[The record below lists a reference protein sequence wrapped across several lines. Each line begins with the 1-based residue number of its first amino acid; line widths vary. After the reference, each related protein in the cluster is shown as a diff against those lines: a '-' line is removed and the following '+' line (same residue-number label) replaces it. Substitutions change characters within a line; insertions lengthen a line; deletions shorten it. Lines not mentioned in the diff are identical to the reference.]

1 MGKILAIFRKEMKVY
16 FGTPVVYVI
25 FGVFAA
31 IAGYF
36 FFQIL
41 TFFQRQS
48 MQFLQMQAPQMLE
61 RMNINDMVIAPL
73 LMNVNVFFL
82 LMLPVMTMRLIAEEK
97 RTKTF
102 ELLMTNPISVWQIV
116 IGKYMASLAIVASMV
131 GIIALYPILLALMA
145 GGPGAEGSIEWAPVV
160 TGLLGLF
167 LAGAAFTAI
176 GLFASSLS
184 ESQIVSAIVGFG
196 VLLLF
201 WVIGW
206 AAAGAEGRMQ
216 DVLKYVSFLEHMSS
230 FAKGMIELK
239 DLVFYC
245 SVIFFALFLT
255 QRTVES
261 QRWR

>member
-1 MGKILAIFRKEMKVY
+1 MGKIWAIFRKEMKVY
-16 FGTPVVYVI
+16 FGTPVAYVI

-116 IGKYMASLAIVASMV
+116 IGKYLASLAVVLAMV
-131 GIIALYPILLALMA
+131 GIIGLYPVLVAAMA
-145 GGPGAEGSIEWAPVV
+145 GGPGATGSIEWAPVI
-160 TGLLGLF
+160 TGLIGLF
-167 LAGAAFTAI
+167 LAGAAFCAI
-176 GLFASSLS
+176 GLFTSSLT

-216 DVLKYVSFLEHMSS
+216 EVLKYVSFLEHMSS
-230 FAKGMIELK
+230 FAKGLIELK
-239 DLVFYC
+239 DIVFYC

>member
-1 MGKILAIFRKEMKVY
+1 MGKIWAIFRKELKIY
-16 FGTPVVYVI
+16 FGTPVAYVI

-41 TFFQRQS
+41 SYFQRQS
-48 MQFLQMQAPQMLE
+48 MQFMQMQAPQMLE

-102 ELLMTNPISVWQIV
+102 ELLMTNPVSVWQIV
-116 IGKYMASLAIVASMV
+116 IGKYLASLMIVLSMV
-131 GIIALYPILLALMA
+131 AIIAIYPLLIAAMS
-145 GGPGAEGSIEWAPVV
+145 GGPGAEGAIEWAPVV

-167 LAGAAFTAI
+167 LAGAAFMAI

-206 AAAGAEGRMQ
+206 AAAGAEGRVQ
-216 DVLKYVSFLEHMSS
+216 DVLKYASFLEHMSS
-230 FAKGMIELK
+230 FAKGLIELK

>member
-1 MGKILAIFRKEMKVY
+1 MYKIWAIFKKEVKIY
-16 FGTPVVYVI
+16 FGTPVAYVI

-41 TFFQRQS
+41 TYFQRQS

-61 RMNINDMVIAPL
+61 RMNLNDMVIAPL
-73 LMNVNVFFL
+73 ILNVNVFFL
-82 LMLPVMTMRLIAEEK
+82 LMLPVLTMRLLAEEK

-102 ELLMTNPISVWQIV
+102 ELLMTNPVSIWQIV
-116 IGKYMASLAIVASMV
+116 IGKYLASLAVVGAMV
-131 GIIALYPILLALMA
+131 CIIGIYPLLVSFMT
-145 GGPGAEGSIEWAPVV
+145 GGPGGTGNLEWAPIVS
-160 TGLLGLF
+160 GLVGLF

-176 GLFASSLS
+176 GLFTSALT

-196 VLLLF
+196 VLLIF

-216 DVLKYVSFLEHMSS
+216 EVLKYISFLEHMGS
-230 FAKGMIELK
+230 FAKGLVELK
-239 DLVFYC
+239 DLVFYA

-255 QRTVES
+255 QRVVES